1 MEHGKLIIRHML
13 GAAVYGIL
21 LADALQKKNE
31 KLLYT
36 FLAGG
41 AAYNILLAAYDA
53 HIIKQELDEDREAK
67 KKEEDEDGDGNITYT
82 RGYSSYEVPL

>member
-41 AAYNILLAAYDA
+41 AAYNILLAAYDV
-53 HIIKQELDEDREAK
+53 HIIKQEMDEDREAK
-67 KKEEDEDGDGNITYT
+67 KAAEEEGDSNITYT

>member
-1 MEHGKLIIRHML
+1 MEHRKMIIRHVL
-13 GAAVYGIL
+13 GAAVCGIL

-53 HIIKQELDEDREAK
+53 HIIKQEMDEDREAE
-67 KKEEDEDGDGNITYT
+67 KKENEDGDGNITYT